1 MALILKQ
8 CWFQCPNEIF
18 DDGIVRGLSGNAVKI
33 LFFIYRKTFGFHK
46 TSDKI
51 SYSQITDV
59 LGIGH
64 RGTIQAAI
72 EELISAD
79 LITRAGRNGGGYW
92 YSPKIIDETSSE
104 NEQVSDETRS
114 KSEQVDVQKVN
125 GCCSESEQ
133 VGDET
138 RSKNEHTK
146 DSLKDKDKEICDPAI
161 RKMILDRF
169 EQLYKREFNGRSP
182 AKKTKQEAIAQN
194 VAIRKLLD
202 SGETPA
208 RIMVSLDAYFNLDN
222 DYFRRTIPAFC
233 KHYHDV
239 SELIR
244 ARDGGVNPAKKKRRG
259 KIVATTDVGRSI
271 KDMKT
276 FFDD

>member
-18 DDGIVRGLSGNAVKI
+18 DDGIVRELSGNAVKI

-46 TSDKI
+46 TADRI
-51 SYSQITDV
+51 SYSQITDI
-59 LGIGH
+59 LGISH
-64 RGTIQAAI
+64 RDTIQRAI
-72 EELISAD
+72 KELITAD
-79 LITRAGRNGGGYW
+79 LITRGGSKGGYW
-92 YSPKIIDETSSE
+92 YAPKIVDETGSKNEHPPGDECSE
-104 NEQVSDETRS
+104 IEHP
-114 KSEQVDVQKVN
+114 DVQKLN
-125 GCCSESEQ
+125 IPCSEIEHPPA
-133 VGDET
+133 ET
-138 RSKNEHTK
+138 GSKNEHTK

-182 AKKTKQEAIAQN
+182 AKKTMREAIAQN

-222 DYFRRTIPAFC
+222 DYFRRTIPVFC

-244 ARDGGVNPAKKKRRG
+244 ARDGGVNPAKKRRRG
-259 KIVATTDVGRSI
+259 KVVATTDVGRSI